1 MREDIRTY
9 PAATKEGAY
18 LAALSIVNTTGA
30 RAAVVD
36 ERQNRES
43 LGRWIATNDPALI
56 DCAERTS
63 TVRIGYVIP
72 D

>member
-56 DCAERTS
+56 EYEMSRPLAGATAGS
-63 TVRIGYVIP
+63 P
-72 D
+72 